1 MAARRGSSGKGRRQA
16 SAPRPSSSAHV
27 PVGSCSPGARFVGY
41 ARESHGQPLF
51 AVAFLDEE
59 YAAALSDAEPYA
71 DESRRGGK
79 GSVAH
84 FATAG
89 GRCITLYQGSE
100 QGFEPIQA
108 YTDEDAGEDFYAVRW
123 TVDVATGAPLIAAAG
138 KRGPIKVLDAAR
150 MQAHCVLHGH
160 GDAVNDI
167 RAHPTDPSLILSS
180 SKDESLRLW
189 NLLAKCAVAVFA
201 GERGHESEVL
211 AADFHPLGHCFAS
224 AGMDNSVKVW
234 GLDDAAVAGA
244 VAASYEFAE
253 SAAVAT
259 AAAAGRGGEEQRVLR
274 PFHATLVQFP
284 AYSTDGVHSDYVD
297 SCAFLGNLLVSKS
310 TDSRLLLWC
319 PDVSA
324 RLRLLRS
331 LAREARASGAG
342 AHTGAREVDDLLA
355 AADAWHD
362 PDMGPLL
369 AGETGEAA
377 GLAEDDEEIEEGA
390 ATVLAEL
397 PLPNASLWFV
407 RFAVDSSHT
416 RVAAGND
423 AGDVFV
429 WEPMGPGAARR
440 VTDEEAADFV
450 AGQVEAASASSGD
463 AGVPPNSRRR
473 SPPSTTPAASETP
486 GASTGTSPSATA
498 ESPAAGDDAQS
509 NLSSAESESSDEV
522 DEVAERLAFIAAAPL
537 RPSPGAVMTLG
548 HAKSTKAVRQ
558 TAFSP
563 DGRLVVA
570 VCDDATVWCY
580 DTKAPHPGAP

>member
-1 MAARRGSSGKGRRQA
+1 MTTEADGATEDAATCVAGSD
-16 SAPRPSSSAHV
+16 P
-27 PVGSCSPGARFVGY
+27 
-41 ARESHGQPLF
+41 
-51 AVAFLDEE
+51 
-59 YAAALSDAEPYA
+59 
-71 DESRRGGK
+71 GGK
-79 GSVAH
+79 GAVAH

-89 GRCITLYQGSE
+89 GRSITLYKGSE
-100 QGFEPIQA
+100 LGFEPIQA

-123 TVDVATGAPLIAAAG
+123 TIDVATGAPLIAAAG
-138 KRGPIKVLDAAR
+138 KRGPIKVMDAAR

-234 GLDDAAVAGA
+234 GLDDTAVAGA

-253 SAAVAT
+253 AAAVT
-259 AAAAGRGGEEQRVLR
+259 ARDRGSEEQIVLR
-274 PFHATLVQFP
+274 PFQATLVQFP

-331 LAREARASGAG
+331 LAREARASGVTAQAG
-342 AHTGAREVDDLLA
+342 VGAEADLLA

-362 PDMGPLL
+362 ADMGPLL

-377 GLAEDDEEIEEGA
+377 GLTEDDEETEEGA

-397 PLPNASLWFV
+397 PLPHASLWFV

-429 WEPMGPGAARR
+429 WEPMGHGAARR
-440 VTDEEAADFV
+440 VTEEEAADFV
-450 AGQVEAASASSGD
+450 AERMEAVSASSGD
-463 AGVPPNSRRR
+463 AGPSSNSRRR
-473 SPPSTTPAASETP
+473 PPASRKLADSETP
-486 GASTGTSPSATA
+486 DAFSATSPSAPA
-498 ESPAAGDDAQS
+498 GSPAPGDDAQS
-509 NLSSAESESSDEV
+509 DVSSADSDSSDDVGEA
-522 DEVAERLAFIAAAPL
+522 AERLAFIAAAPL
-537 RPSPGAVMTLG
+537 RPSAGAVMTLG

-580 DTKAPHPGAP
+580 DTMAPPTSAQ